1 MQRRDRTLAL
11 RGLRFHVTE
20 WGDATGW
27 PVVML
32 HGIRGY
38 AETFAG
44 IAQALQPGLRVIAF
58 DQRGRGETD
67 WDPLH
72 DYYTDAYVAD
82 LKAVVQ
88 ALELQRFDLL
98 GHSMGGI
105 NAIVYAAQNPCHVRR
120 LVIEDAGPGAFEA
133 SAGARR
139 IRQEFATTPSRFDSW
154 EQASDFMRG
163 LRPTVTEEARQQRLR
178 SMLKP
183 LPDGGLTWRYDHVGI
198 ARTRLAPDP
207 ARVVDLA
214 PYVSAIAC
222 ETLVL
227 RGGRSDY
234 LQPEMVER
242 MRAANPLIEAAE
254 IPDAG
259 HYVHDDQAD
268 LFAQAVKAFLL
279 RPPSPAAV
287 EATKTKTTTSPE
299 TTP

>member
-11 RGLRFHVTE
+11 RGLHFHVTE

-44 IAQALQPGLRVIAF
+44 LAQALQPVMRVIAF

-105 NAIVYAAQNPCHVRR
+105 NAIVYAAQNPGRVRR

-139 IRQEFATTPSRFDSW
+139 IRQEFANTPVWFSDW
-154 EQASDFMRG
+154 ERASEFMRA

-183 LPDGGLTWRYDHVGI
+183 LAEGGLTWRYDHVGI
-198 ARTRLAPDP
+198 ARTRLCPDP

-222 ETLVL
+222 ETLVV

-259 HYVHDDQAD
+259 HYVHDDQAE
-268 LFAQAVKAFLL
+268 LFAQAVKGFLQ
-279 RPPSPAAV
+279 RPPSPAA
-287 EATKTKTTTSPE
+287 AQAAGTTTTTFPE